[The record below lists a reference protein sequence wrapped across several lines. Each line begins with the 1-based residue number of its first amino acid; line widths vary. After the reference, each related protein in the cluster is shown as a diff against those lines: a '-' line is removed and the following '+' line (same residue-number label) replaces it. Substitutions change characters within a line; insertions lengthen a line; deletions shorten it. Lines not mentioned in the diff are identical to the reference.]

1 MYSLAQPIVRTLADL
16 ISPERCAACRTI
28 VADGAIFCHACRAH
42 VNVLAPPE
50 CITCGEPRPAT
61 RCCTACAHAP
71 DPTVRHARAWASYRV
86 GCDSEPVVRAL
97 TSFKYDGVTRL
108 ARRMARVMAA
118 RVPDPSV
125 SLIVPVPLHRR
136 RLRARGFNQSAL
148 LARHLGRLLR
158 RPVRTNVVLRIHD
171 APSQTTRSGA
181 ERRRGTAG
189 AFRVARPAAVRD
201 RRALVVD
208 DVWTS
213 GATARAVAAALRAA
227 GALSVDVVTFA
238 RVVGARAAR

>member
-1 MYSLAQPIVRTLADL
+1 
-16 ISPERCAACRTI
+16 
-28 VADGAIFCHACRAH
+28 
-42 VNVLAPPE
+42 
-50 CITCGEPRPAT
+50 
-61 RCCTACAHAP
+61 
-71 DPTVRHARAWASYRV
+71 
-86 GCDSEPVVRAL
+86 VVRAL

-108 ARRMARVMAA
+108 ARRMAWVMAA

-148 LARHLGRLLR
+148 LARHLWRLLR
-158 RPVRTNVVLRIHD
+158 RPVRTNVVFRIHD

-238 RVVGARAAR
+238 RVVGARTAR